1 MGQGGR
7 EMGKIILVKI
17 WDLIGEVVKQW
28 REQLMIWF
36 YAHNILLFQ
45 KCPRHHE

>member
-17 WDLIGEVVKQW
+17 WDLIGEMLKQW
-28 REQLMIWF
+28 KEQLMIWF
-36 YAHNILLFQ
+36 HVHNILPFQ
-45 KCPRHHE
+45 KSHWHHE